1 MLRFRHAAIILLS
14 TLAPTLH
21 AAEMGVAPAKP
32 GESTMTLG
40 LGVAAIPE
48 YSGSDKNR
56 AVPVLVADYQH
67 SSGFFASTVSG
78 IGYKTK
84 FGPVSLSGA
93 LGVAPSRSDRDHGIS
108 QGSDALRG
116 MGEIKTSA
124 LGVFGVGYEFDGGI
138 GIGMRAMMALTHRER
153 GNSYEFGAQAPLIK
167 SEANQLGL
175 FVTATYSDKKNMQAF
190 YGVTAS
196 QSLSSGYKRYDTKAG
211 FSRVNA
217 GINWNRKLG
226 KAWSVNTMAGAVSI
240 VGDAA
245 DSPIVK
251 RKTAPLLAV
260 TVNCAF

>member
-175 FVTATYSDKKNMQAF
+175 FVSATYSDKKNMQAF
-190 YGVTAS
+190 YGVTAA
-196 QSLSSGYKRYDTKAG
+196 QSLTSGYKRYDTKAG

-226 KAWSVNTMAGAVSI
+226 KAWSVNTMAGVVSI

-260 TVNCAF
+260 TVNYAF